1 MTLELNTKDYDEPKE
16 YLREWL
22 GVLPN
27 WVHEFNMLNGDDI
40 VSFMDGR
47 YGYGLHKFE
56 GEVLYDGSYRS
67 QYDEDED
74 LAHIGRMAT
83 SYGYVYFYPYAMV
96 ALPTSDGYLVTRMD

>member
-22 GVLPN
+22 GILPN
-27 WVHEFNMLNGDDI
+27 WVNEFNILNSEDI
-40 VSFMDGR
+40 LTFMADC

-56 GEVLYDGSYRS
+56 GEVLYNGAYRS

-83 SYGYVYFYPYAMV
+83 SFGYVYFYPYGMV
-96 ALPTSDGYLVTRMD
+96 ALPTTDGHYVTRMD